1 MNHPH
6 RSRDLCHGE
15 GEVPEIREADVQ
27 YMEQG
32 SPEEEPFQ
40 WSRRH
45 KPSVCLIES
54 IEQGGLA
61 FTSIF
66 DDVDGDEE
74 IQQQILMS
82 DPITYSASSDP
93 DVMYVDQAMK
103 QPDRKQFIK
112 AMAEEVEAHTN
123 NHHWQLIQK
132 S

>member
-6 RSRDLCHGE
+6 RYQGILSHGE
-15 GEVPEIREADVQ
+15 EEVPEIREANVEC
-27 YMEQG
+27 MEQG
-32 SPEEEPFQ
+32 SQEKEPVQ

-45 KPSVCLIES
+45 KPSVRLRVS

-74 IQQQILMS
+74 IRQQILMS
-82 DPITYSASSDP
+82 DPIAYSASSDP

-112 AMAEEVEAHTN
+112 AMAEEVEAHTK
-123 NHHWQLIQK
+123 NHH
-132 S
+132 